1 MGDPESW
8 TQEHRCFS
16 GVVKAIKQER
26 GHPIHHIGY
35 DDGQFA
41 WHNLQRETWAVLDDD
56 GHATAAS
63 VQLIAAAIADERS
76 RKSAVR
82 HALRDALVQTRNV
95 TLLAF
100 LQAIDDDDLSTAGTA
115 SHEQLDD

>member
-1 MGDPESW
+1 M
-8 TQEHRCFS
+8 
-16 GVVKAIKQER
+16 
-26 GHPIHHIGY
+26 
-35 DDGQFA
+35 
-41 WHNLQRETWAVLDDD
+41 LDDD